1 MPYAPPAA
9 LTGNEW
15 GRRKALPVSAK
26 VVAFSTAPLALTVN
40 TDLCQR
46 VAAGER
52 EGRLSTALQPQRRK
66 IEPRP

>member
-26 VVAFSTAPLALTVN
+26 GDGLFYAPVALTVN

-52 EGRLSTALQPQRRK
+52 EGRLSTAIQATRRK